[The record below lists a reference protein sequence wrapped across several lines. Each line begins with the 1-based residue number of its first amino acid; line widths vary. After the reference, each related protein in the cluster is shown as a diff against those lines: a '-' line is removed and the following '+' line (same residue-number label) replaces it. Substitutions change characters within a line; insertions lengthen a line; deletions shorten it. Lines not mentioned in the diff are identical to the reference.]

1 MLVAP
6 FCLQSVVHGKGP
18 MGVILRLAHTIK
30 ETVIL
35 VVDSRSVET
44 SHPSTD
50 YQSFQCQIY
59 IKSMLKMLE
68 HPKNQF

>member
-1 MLVAP
+1 
-6 FCLQSVVHGKGP
+6 
-18 MGVILRLAHTIK
+18 MGVILRLAHTVK
-30 ETVIL
+30 ETVML

-50 YQSFQCQIY
+50 YQSSQCQIY